1 MTQDELNEGVTYLKS
16 ALAGA
21 AAGTGDEFLPTET
34 AEEIIGL
41 VYERN
46 FARQSFPSVSMSR
59 DTLKMP
65 KITGSVTFA
74 GHSLTDVEAG
84 TAGAESRNVT
94 AEVTLEMKTL
104 IANIPIGNR
113 LVAYGV
119 QGIMPAIR
127 DDIASRLA
135 FNEEQMILNGDT
147 ETGGT
152 PAYADNI
159 NGYYDGTNNTGG
171 VNASNNTHLLQFDG
185 LRKLASATSINAG
198 GNALEAADIR
208 SAIAGL
214 GVYAQNRDELL
225 LIVPR
230 SVEAD
235 MLGWTELQT
244 IDKYGPQATIISG
257 EIGKVYGIR
266 VVATSALPDGVL
278 NASGVNPSDGTGT
291 LSVCVLVHTRSP
303 VIGNP
308 SSAARRFT
316 IGFED
321 EPKSDRFV
329 LIPRQDLAFAVRY
342 TDAVILIRNVL

>member
-1 MTQDELNEGVTYLKS
+1 MTQEELNEGVSYLKS

-21 AAGTGDEFLPTET
+21 GLTTGSEFLPDET
-34 AEEIIGL
+34 AEEIIAL

-59 DTLKMP
+59 DTLKLP
-65 KITGSVTFA
+65 KITGSVTFS
-74 GHSLTDVEAG
+74 GHTLSDVESG
-84 TAGAESRNVT
+84 TAASESRNAT
-94 AEVTLEMKTL
+94 TEISLEMKTL

-135 FNEEQMILNGDT
+135 FNEEEMILNGDT
-147 ETGGT
+147 ETGT
-152 PAYADNI
+152 AYADNI
-159 NGYYDGTNNTGG
+159 NGAYNASTNTGG
-171 VNASNNTHLLQFDG
+171 VNATTNTHLLQFDG
-185 LRKLASATSINAG
+185 LRKSAGATSINAG
-198 GNALEAADIR
+198 GDAFDPADIR
-208 SAIAGL
+208 AAIAGL

-235 MLGWTELQT
+235 MLGWDELQT
-244 IDKYGPQATIISG
+244 IDKYGPQATIVSG

-278 NASGVNPSDGTGT
+278 NANGVNPGDGTGT
-291 LSVCVLVHTRSP
+291 LSVCVLTHTRSP

-342 TDAVILIRNVL
+342 NEAIVLIRNVL

>member
-1 MTQDELNEGVTYLKS
+1 MMTNEEMNEGVTYLKS

-21 AAGTGDEFLPTET
+21 AAGTGSEFLPTET

-46 FARQSFPSVSMSR
+46 FARQAFPSVSMSR

-65 KITGSVTFA
+65 KITGSVSFS
-74 GHSLTDVEAG
+74 GHTLSDSEAG
-84 TAGAESRNVT
+84 TAGAESRNTT
-94 AEVTLEMKTL
+94 AEVSLEMKTL

-147 ETGGT
+147 ETGNT
-152 PAYADNI
+152 YADNI
-159 NGYYDGTNNTGG
+159 NGAWHTSNNTGG
-171 VNASNNTHLLQFDG
+171 VNATKNTHLLQFDG
-185 LRKLASATSINAG
+185 LRKSASATSINAG
-198 GNALEAADIR
+198 GDALASADIR
-208 SAIAGL
+208 AAIAGL
-214 GVYAQNRDELL
+214 GTYAQNRDELL

-230 SVEAD
+230 GVEAD

-244 IDKYGPQATIISG
+244 IDKYGPQATIVSG

-266 VVATSALPDGVL
+266 VVATSALPDNNL
-278 NASGVNPSDGTGT
+278 TANGVNPGDGTGT

-342 TDAVILIRNVL
+342 TDAVVLIRNVL

>member
-1 MTQDELNEGVTYLKS
+1 MTAEELKDGVTYLKS

-21 AAGTGDEFLPTET
+21 AATTGSEFLPDET

-41 VYERN
+41 VYERS
-46 FARQSFPSVSMSR
+46 FARQAFPSVSMTR

-65 KITGSVTFA
+65 KVTGSVTFS
-74 GHSLTDVEAG
+74 GHALTDAEAG
-84 TAGAESRNVT
+84 TAGAESRNT
-94 AEVTLEMKTL
+94 TGEVTLEMKTL

-127 DDIASRLA
+127 DDIAARLA
-135 FNEEQMILNGDT
+135 FNEEEMILNGDLT
-147 ETGGT
+147 ITSS
-152 PAYADNI
+152 YADNI
-159 NGYYDGTNNTGG
+159 NGAYDSSNNAGG
-171 VNASNNTHLLQFDG
+171 VSATVNTHLLQFDG
-185 LRKLASATSINAG
+185 LRSLATGTAVDAGGDALAS
-198 GNALEAADIR
+198 ADIR
-208 SAIAGL
+208 SAIANL

-244 IDKYGPQATIISG
+244 VDKYGPQATILTG
-257 EIGKVYGIR
+257 EIGKVYGIS
-266 VVATSALPDGVL
+266 VVATSALPDSVL
-278 NASGVNPSDGTGT
+278 TSAGVNPGDASGT
-291 LSVCVLVHTRSP
+291 LSVCLLVHTRSP

-308 SSAARRFT
+308 SMSARRFT

-329 LIPRQDLAFAVRY
+329 LIPRQDLAFTVRY
-342 TDAVILIRNVL
+342 SDAIVLIRNVL